1 MIREKIAALFIC
13 FFCLPLKGSAQTDSI
28 LADLPQTWTLQQ
40 CITYATQH
48 NIQVNV
54 LRLTEKT
61 DRQNLLLS
69 KAAKYPSLTG
79 GTTQSFTNSRN
90 ADPVVGGFQTQSSF
104 AGNYSLTSGITIY
117 NGGYL
122 NNDIQQKTLMVQAA
136 QLNTA
141 AMENSITLQITQIY
155 LEILMAKESSIYLK
169 DLLQTS
175 EAQLQQGQIKYHAGS
190 IARKDFVGLEAQVAT
205 DNYNLTTAQ
214 NTIRQNTLALKQLL
228 QLPSGYTLQV
238 IQPDTVA
245 TVIPVADDLGTAQQ
259 QAHDT
264 RPEVKSSRL
273 GVDIAHYDLLKARAG
288 MRPALTGTGALSTGY
303 SDNQSAAY
311 IKQLDNNFYQR
322 VGITLSIPIFNNRIS
337 RTNIEN
343 AKIEA
348 EQARLSLKNTELTLS
363 QQVEQAY
370 VNTLNAQAQYD
381 AAVTQLNTNRETYR
395 ISGEQLRLGAITSV
409 DYLLQ
414 KNLYLQALQQYMQAK
429 YNAIISVKVYDFYK
443 GTPVN

>member
-1 MIREKIAALFIC
+1 MVREKIAALFIC
-13 FFCLPLKGSAQTDSI
+13 FLSLPFQGNGQTDSL
-28 LADLPQTWTLQQ
+28 LASLPGIWTLEQ
-40 CITYATQH
+40 CISYAKQH
-48 NIQVNV
+48 NIQVNA

-61 DRQNLLLS
+61 GEQNLLLS
-69 KAAKYPSLTG
+69 KAAKAPSLSG
-79 GTTQSFTNSRN
+79 STTQSFTNSSN

-104 AGNYSLTSGITIY
+104 AGSYSLNSGITIY
-117 NGGYL
+117 NGDYL
-122 NNDIQQKTLMVQAA
+122 NNDIRQKTLMVQAA

-141 AMENSITLQITQIY
+141 AMENSITLQITEVY
-155 LEILMAKESSIYLK
+155 LQILMARENIIYLK

-175 EAQLQQGQIKYHAGS
+175 QAQLQQGQIKYNAGG
-190 IARKDFVGLEAQVAT
+190 IARKDLVGLQAQVAT

-214 NTIRQNTLALKQLL
+214 NMVRQNTLALKQLL
-228 QLPSGYTLQV
+228 QLPSGYALQV

-245 TVIPVADDLGTAQQ
+245 TVPHLIDDLATAQQ

-288 MRPALTGTGALSTGY
+288 MRPTLTGTGALSTGY

-322 VGITLSIPIFNNRIS
+322 IGLTLSIPIFNNRIS

-343 AKIEA
+343 AKIET
-348 EQARLSLKNTELTLS
+348 EQARLTLKNTALTLS

-370 VNTLNAQAQYD
+370 VSVLNAQAQYD
-381 AAVTQLNTNRETYR
+381 AGVTQLNTNRETYQ

-414 KNLYLQALQQYMQAK
+414 KNLYLQALQQYLQAK

-443 GTPVN
+443 GAPLN